1 MKGPKSTSFQYL
13 TPAHGDLLANVDAIM
28 AADHVLLCL
37 SSSTEVD
44 AWGENMLRTITAL
57 GIPESGVRALVT
69 SLPEDEN
76 HSVHTAIRKS
86 LLSFSQHFFPTITR
100 IYSLDVPSELS
111 NLTRSM
117 SEGVPRGVGWREE
130 RARLLA
136 EGIEWEDSPA
146 EDEKATL
153 KITGYVRGACLS
165 ADRLVH
171 LQGLGDFQLAKI
183 EAAPVASTS
192 KRPANGMDAEPTS
205 NILGEPTEDDQ
216 DDLQSTNVP
225 DDEELLL
232 NEQTWPT
239 EEDMQS
245 APGYNADH
253 TVIPSAL
260 PGTTPK
266 RLKRVPQG
274 TSNYQAAW
282 ILDEG
287 EDEDSVEE
295 EDDAMSAQAQI
306 EEEDDNMQE
315 SNRAVSF
322 AVDTESTAPHH
333 ELDPETE
340 QAEYAAYKTRRALES
355 RDDADFP
362 DEVDT
367 PQDMPARERFARFR
381 GLKSFRTSPWD
392 PYEQLP
398 RAYAR
403 CFMFENWKGMSR
415 RVVKRAQEDGVQVC

>member
-1 MKGPKSTSFQYL
+1 MS
-13 TPAHGDLLANVDAIM
+13 
-28 AADHVLLCL
+28 ADYVLLCL

-44 AWGENMLRTITAL
+44 AWGENMLRCITAL
-57 GIPESGVRALVT
+57 GIPESGVRALVS
-69 SLPEDEN
+69 SLPQNESA
-76 HSVHTAIRKS
+76 SVHTSIRKS
-86 LLSFSQHFFPTITR
+86 LVSFSQHFFPQINR
-100 IYSLDVPSELS
+100 IYSLDVASELA

-117 SEGVPRGVGWREE
+117 SEGVARGVGWREE

-136 EGIEWEDSPA
+136 EEIEWEESPA

-165 ADRLVH
+165 VDRLVH
-171 LQGLGDFQLAKI
+171 LQGLGDFQLSKI
-183 EAAPVASTS
+183 EAAPIASTS
-192 KRPANGMDAEPTS
+192 KARPKADAMETEATSNILAEPTS
-205 NILGEPTEDDQ
+205 EDM

-225 DDEELLL
+225 DDGDDLLA
-232 NEQTWPT
+232 EQTWPT
-239 EEDMQS
+239 EEEIAS
-245 APGYNADH
+245 APAYNQSDH
-253 TVIPSAL
+253 LTIPAAL

-266 RLKRVPQG
+266 RLKKVPQG

-282 ILDEG
+282 IMDEE
-287 EDEDSVEE
+287 EDDDDEELVEE
-295 EDDAMSAQAQI
+295 EDTISLKA
-306 EEEDDNMQE
+306 EDDFMQDAQ
-315 SNRAVSF
+315 SRTVSF
-322 AVDTESTAPHH
+322 AVETESTAPHH
-333 ELDPETE
+333 ELDPE
-340 QAEYAAYKTRRALES
+340 AEEAQYLAYKTKRALES

-398 RAYAR
+398 RDYAR

-415 RVVKRAQEDGVQVC
+415 RVTKRAQEDGIEVRDIGADFRLF